1 MQVAQEVTIWKQI
14 PSQAERQ
21 NDTLSADSGCQAR
34 ATIHGV
40 SGTLRVWQKDSSE
53 SCWANGDGVEYG
65 EPTGGGTLKARE
77 RVPAPGGLCGACR
90 PEVQGQD
97 HKNGQE
103 EGLTSEV
110 QAQAFKPE
118 PPVLHHVR
126 AEKSW
131 QII

>member
-53 SCWANGDGVEYG
+53 RAAG
-65 EPTGGGTLKARE
+65 PTEMEWSMENPQEA
-77 RVPAPGGLCGACR
+77 GL
-90 PEVQGQD
+90 
-97 HKNGQE
+97 
-103 EGLTSEV
+103 
-110 QAQAFKPE
+110 
-118 PPVLHHVR
+118 
-126 AEKSW
+126 
-131 QII
+131 